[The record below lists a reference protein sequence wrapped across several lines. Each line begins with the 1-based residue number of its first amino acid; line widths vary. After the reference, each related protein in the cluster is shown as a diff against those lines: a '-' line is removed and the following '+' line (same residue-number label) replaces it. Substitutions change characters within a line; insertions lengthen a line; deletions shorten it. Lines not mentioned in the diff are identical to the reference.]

1 MCNLIKHDKSNLKRS
16 LSYTPHNL
24 PSVAELNPRNSI
36 FSYLGPYGSIGH
48 SSSTEAMAAIVM
60 QSGDKGSLK
69 KKCLSVWKQGLKLMP
84 VFKIFDYQRNNM
96 NDYNFFY
103 DIIRKNGSKNE
114 VLDELPDNFFEPE
127 DFDLMKDMI
136 DNNNNNNNLNSEKSL
151 NPDIDESD
159 FDEFDWSEPLF

>member
-1 MCNLIKHDKSNLKRS
+1 LCNLIKHDKSNLKRS

-24 PSVAELNPRNSI
+24 PSVAELNPRNST